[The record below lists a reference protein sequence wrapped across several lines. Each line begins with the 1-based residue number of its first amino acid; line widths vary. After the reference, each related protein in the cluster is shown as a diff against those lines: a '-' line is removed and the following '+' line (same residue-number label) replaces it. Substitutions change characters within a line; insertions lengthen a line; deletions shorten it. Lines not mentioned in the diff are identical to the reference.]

1 MYQVLLSSTFTE
13 DSVIFYANIFNLH
26 SFLVL
31 ETIKINWKVLIISF
45 ELQFVLCYT
54 SIAVSGESYSNTDL
68 DTFID

>member
-45 ELQFVLCYT
+45 ELQFALCYA
-54 SIAVSGESYSNTDL
+54 SIAVSGENYSNTDL